1 MHLSGKLPLKQ
12 GIPMKVVVDDHF
24 DRSGVKASRDVE
36 LTDTNNLIDLI
47 HLKMIIHF
55 YTLCVY
61 AILSII
67 PLFMTL
73 HFYSLTMNR
82 WLLLL
87 GTTRSLPEL
96 GRETNTRQWY
106 FGLSR
111 GRVGHCRFFLNEYPF
126 TPLLLSSLLCPLS
139 ISSGGFLLKKRE

>member
-1 MHLSGKLPLKQ
+1 MR
-12 GIPMKVVVDDHF
+12 IC
-24 DRSGVKASRDVE
+24 
-36 LTDTNNLIDLI
+36 DLI
-47 HLKMIIHF
+47 N
-55 YTLCVY
+55 YT
-61 AILSII
+61 
-67 PLFMTL
+67 TL
-73 HFYSLTMNR
+73 YDQLHVYSLTMNR

-126 TPLLLSSLLCPLS
+126 TLLLLSSLLCPLS
-139 ISSGGFLLKKRE
+139 TCSGGFLIDEKVYIDFIPILKYNASCITVKG